1 MAQHLLCSDGL
12 TDGEI
17 PGDEKSEDTVM
28 NEILKPYGVKGDG
41 SDAEEVGNDAEEVM
55 GNSEVADESNK
66 AEELEEWLLLL
77 EERAVTIA
85 VQPVQPLRLRILG
98 KVPDESNIEKEVEEW
113 LQLMDEEVTA
123 PVRIRIAEK
132 HLYQS
137 SGETDE
143 VKRYK
148 IEVESSEIDSGGG
161 ADRAAESKIS
171 DAGAEVID
179 ADEENKMGTG
189 GGAVTQAVGMRY
201 PQGGAVCTCMRR
213 KRLACGTLKGCCFA

>member
-1 MAQHLLCSDGL
+1 MTQHLLCSDGL

-66 AEELEEWLLLL
+66 AEELDEWLLLL

-98 KVPDESNIEKEVEEW
+98 KVPDESNIEKEFEEW

-123 PVRIRIAEK
+123 PVRIRIAENICISLRGK
-132 HLYQS
+132 PTRS
-137 SGETDE
+137 SVT
-143 VKRYK
+143 R
-148 IEVESSEIDSGGG
+148 SRS
-161 ADRAAESKIS
+161 RAARSTLV
-171 DAGAEVID
+171 AAR
-179 ADEENKMGTG
+179 TG
-189 GGAVTQAVGMRY
+189 PLRARSVMQARRSSTPMRKTRWV
-201 PQGGAVCTCMRR
+201 PVAAR
-213 KRLACGTLKGCCFA
+213 